1 MVIPVPQAITRLAA
15 VGCDL
20 VARVVGRPLPLN
32 RWRYVEL
39 SAAGFVCD
47 VDRLR
52 DRLGIVA
59 ELDLRAGL
67 ADTAA
72 WYRRAGWIRP

>member
-1 MVIPVPQAITRLAA
+1 VGGAIGHPLA
-15 VGCDL
+15 
-20 VARVVGRPLPLN
+20 LN
-32 RWRYVEL
+32 RRRYVEL
-39 SAAGFVCD
+39 ASAGFVCR

-59 ELDLRAGL
+59 EIDLREGL

-72 WYRRAGWIRP
+72 WYRRAGWI

>member
-1 MVIPVPQAITRLAA
+1 VI
-15 VGCDL
+15 
-20 VARVVGRPLPLN
+20 GRPLPLTG
-32 RWRYVEL
+32 WRYVEL
-39 SAAGFVCD
+39 SAPGFVCD
-47 VDRLR
+47 VGRLR

-59 ELDLRAGL
+59 EFDLSAGL

>member
-1 MVIPVPQAITRLAA
+1 
-15 VGCDL
+15 
-20 VARVVGRPLPLN
+20 
-32 RWRYVEL
+32 
-39 SAAGFVCD
+39 

-59 ELDLRAGL
+59 ELDLRDGL

-72 WYRRAGWIRP
+72 WYRRQGWIRP